1 MPKVTWRHLKTSL
14 EDVCTS
20 VLVNSGKS
28 SGSESSLKE
37 ISLSHAK
44 YAAVVRHKDAFY
56 GSFTL

>member
-1 MPKVTWRHLKTSL
+1 MASPQDWSSL

-37 ISLSHAK
+37 IILSHAK
-44 YAAVVRHKDAFY
+44 YAAVVCHKDAF
-56 GSFTL
+56 